1 MKAWMLLAAEW
12 REYGGNAGYDD
23 SIESKYEFDSNVPNC
38 KQLAEGDFV
47 VVRDKKKVLGS
58 AIITTIKE
66 YQGVTKVISRCPI
79 CDFTGIKE
87 RKNKIPR
94 WRCGKGHEFESPSNS
109 EVLVTR
115 YVAEF
120 SDSFRGNSNNVLLD
134 EVRAITLKS
143 AKQLSIQGLDLDMAK
158 SLFGADISS
167 AGLDPMVGEDEEGQS
182 AVAPVISGVDQRQA
196 QIRLIKLRRGQTK
209 FRNALISRYGHNCA
223 VSGPTS
229 LHVLEAAHI
238 IPYRGDDTNH
248 VENGILL
255 RADLHTLFDL
265 GLVRISSS
273 PISVIVSEDL
283 RDTVYWNYHG
293 KVIFNDASIRP
304 SSACLAERWRTS
316 V

>member
-23 SIESKYEFDSNVPNC
+23 TIESKYEFDSNVPNC

-79 CDFTGIKE
+79 CDFTAIKE
-87 RKNKIPR
+87 RKNKSPR

-109 EVLVTR
+109 PVLVTK

-134 EVRAITLKS
+134 EVRAITLIS

-158 SLFGADISS
+158 RLFGADISS
-167 AGLDPMVGEDEEGQS
+167 AGLDPMVGEDEGGQS
-182 AVAPVISGVDQRQA
+182 AAAPAISVVDQRQA

-209 FRNALISRYGHNCA
+209 FRNALINRYGHNCA

-265 GLVRISSS
+265 GLVRISPS
-273 PISVIVSEDL
+273 PISVIVSDDL
-283 RDTVYWNYHG
+283 RDTIYWNFNG
-293 KVIFNDASIRP
+293 KIIFNGASMSP

-316 V
+316 F